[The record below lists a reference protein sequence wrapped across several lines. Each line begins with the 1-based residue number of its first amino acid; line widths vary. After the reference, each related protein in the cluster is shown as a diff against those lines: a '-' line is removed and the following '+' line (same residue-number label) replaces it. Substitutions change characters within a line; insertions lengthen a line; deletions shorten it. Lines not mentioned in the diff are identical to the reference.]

1 MLAAPR
7 TTAAMNH
14 FRRHISQTQGQT
26 MTEYALILALLV
38 LGSLA
43 VLPLL
48 GANVLDLWNTIAAA
62 VGGP

>member
-1 MLAAPR
+1 
-7 TTAAMNH
+7 MNH
-14 FRRHISQTQGQT
+14 IRRHISQTQGQT